1 MTVKHNLT
9 MDFQQIGEPQRIH
22 VTQGDSF
29 TRDVSLTLLS
39 GGKVWEIPQCDIL
52 VHYLK
57 SDGTAGSYDLT
68 STNFLPFGIDHNI
81 LDMRLSPVLM
91 DTPGVV
97 QVQVEL
103 RMDKLRLGTF
113 PFLIVVEP
121 SAGQEG
127 C

>member
-1 MTVKHNLT
+1 MTVQHNLT
-9 MDFQQIGEPQRIH
+9 MDFQQICEPQRIH

-29 TRDVSLTLLS
+29 TRDVALTLLS
-39 GGKVWEIPQCDIL
+39 GGEVWEIPQCDIL

-68 STNFLPFGIDHNI
+68 STNFLPYGVERNI
-81 LDMRLSPVLM
+81 LEMRLSPMLT
-91 DTPGVV
+91 DTAGVV

-103 RMDKLRLGTF
+103 RLDQLRLGIF

-121 SAGQEG
+121 SAGQG
-127 C
+127 GF

>member
-1 MTVKHNLT
+1 M
-9 MDFQQIGEPQRIH
+9 G
-22 VTQGDSF
+22 
-29 TRDVSLTLLS
+29 
-39 GGKVWEIPQCDIL
+39 
-52 VHYLK
+52 
-57 SDGTAGSYDLT
+57 
-68 STNFLPFGIDHNI
+68 
-81 LDMRLSPVLM
+81 LSPVLM